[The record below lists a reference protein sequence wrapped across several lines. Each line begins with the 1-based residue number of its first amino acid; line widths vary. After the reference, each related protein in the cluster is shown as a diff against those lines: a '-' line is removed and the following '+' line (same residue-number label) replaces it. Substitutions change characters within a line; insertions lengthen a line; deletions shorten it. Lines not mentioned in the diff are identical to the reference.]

1 MIVVPLEVGPMA
13 ANAYLLRDETSAD
26 GAVIDPGGDGDRIVE
41 RCRAEGVEPRY
52 IIDTHGHVDHIAANA
67 DLKAAFPEAQLC
79 IGAGDAGRLTDPAA
93 NLSAMF
99 GLPLDGPAADRL
111 LADGDE
117 LRFGAVTLSVL
128 AAPGHTPGGIC
139 LLAAQETPPQLFC
152 GDLIFRRGVGRTD
165 LPGGSWPD
173 LVESIRERVFT
184 LPDETVIWPGHGP
197 ATTVAEER
205 IDNPFMGSTVA

>member
-1 MIVVPLEVGPMA
+1 MIVVPIEVGPMA

-41 RCRAEGVEPRY
+41 RCRAEGIEPRY

-79 IGAGDAGRLTDPAA
+79 IGAGDAGQLTDPAA
-93 NLSAMF
+93 NLSAVF
-99 GLPLDGPAADRL
+99 GLLLDGPAADKL

-117 LRFGAVTLSVL
+117 LRIGAVTLSVL

-152 GDLIFRRGVGRTD
+152 GDLIFRRGVGRWD
-165 LPGGSWPD
+165 LPGGSRPD
-173 LVESIRERVFT
+173 LMASIRERVFT
-184 LPDETVIWPGHGP
+184 LPDQTVLWPGHGP

-205 IDNPFMGSTVA
+205 IDNPFMGSTLA

>member
-1 MIVVPLEVGPMA
+1 MIVVPIEVGPMA

-41 RCRAEGVEPRY
+41 RCRAEGIEPRY

-79 IGAGDAGRLTDPAA
+79 IGAGDAGQLTDPAA
-93 NLSAMF
+93 NLSAVF
-99 GLPLDGPAADRL
+99 GLLLDGPAADKL

-117 LRFGAVTLSVL
+117 LRIGAVTLSVL

-152 GDLIFRRGVGRTD
+152 GDLIFRRGVGRWD
-165 LPGGSWPD
+165 LPGGSRPD
-173 LVESIRERVFT
+173 LMASIRERVFT
-184 LPDETVIWPGHGP
+184 LPDQTVLWPGHGP

-205 IDNPFMGSTVA
+205 IDNPFMGSTPA